1 MSGEVKQNTS
11 VATGVIGAA
20 ATATQSGSNPTTST
34 NPESVGA
41 EWHNTTSGQMFIAT
55 NITASENVWYGQTGI
70 TKQVNDRGV
79 IGGGNPGGNNAGNQ
93 QNGTINTIMYQGIMT
108 GGAMIDFGDLSL
120 ARSYLSA
127 TSNGTDDRG
136 VWAAGCD
143 SGFNALDRIDYVTI
157 SSPGNATDF
166 GNARSAYGPA
176 ACSNGTTGKAVIA
189 GGYTGSYSNTM
200 GSISIGTPGNYSNE
214 GTLTTGKYT
223 CGSAS
228 NGTDDRGLWMSGA
241 HRSGGGAS
249 GAWTETIDYRTISST
264 GSASLFGNLDED
276 RIGTSALSNDT
287 NDRAVMIGGQPA
299 SYTAAKGA
307 YNQYVTIT
315 STGNAASFGNSYNC
329 GRQTPNTFSN
339 GTGERGVIAG
349 GYFYTDPQIMVSQC
363 DYITINSLGD
373 STSWG
378 DIGYVN
384 AIGNGGFS
392 NSAG

>member
-11 VATGVIGAA
+11 VATGVI
-20 ATATQSGSNPTTST
+20 ATAPSATQSGSNPTTST
-34 NPESVGA
+34 NPENVGA
-41 EWHNTTSGQMFIAT
+41 EWHNTTSGRMFIAT
-55 NITASENVWYGQTGI
+55 TITANENVWYGQRGI

-79 IGGGNPGGNNAGNQ
+79 IGGGNPGASGAGNQ

-136 VWAAGCD
+136 IWAAGAD
-143 SGFNALDRIDYVTI
+143 ASFNALDRIDYITI

-166 GNARSAYGPA
+166 GNARAAYGPG
-176 ACSNGTTGKAVIA
+176 ACSNGTTGKGVIA

-200 GSISIGTPGNYSNE
+200 GSITIDTPGNYSNE
-214 GTLTTGKYT
+214 GTLTTAKYT
-223 CGSAS
+223 TGSTS

-241 HRSGGGAS
+241 QPSATNS
-249 GAWTETIDYRTISST
+249 IDYRTISST
-264 GSASLFGNLDED
+264 GSASDFGDLDEA
-276 RIGTSALSNDT
+276 RVGTAAMSNDT
-287 NDRAVMIGGQPA
+287 NDRCVMIGGSGSA
-299 SYTAAKGA
+299 TDAKRA
-307 YNQYVTIT
+307 YNQYVTIS
-315 STGNAASFGNSYNC
+315 STGNAAFFGNSYNC
-329 GRQTPNTFSN
+329 GRVMPNTFSN

-349 GYFYTDPQIMVSQC
+349 GYFNTEPQVMVSQC
-363 DYITINSLGD
+363 DYITINSASD

-378 DIGYVN
+378 EIGYVN
-384 AIGNGGFS
+384 AYGDGGLS